1 MIDLIDEVPPLPT
14 VCANA
19 IDVAQVVC
27 QARLMWIA
35 EKGAGYLMAPSDMM
49 LVVWSMQP
57 SAAEPFDPHWRVN
70 ASLAGCRHEPE
81 TKRLDRIGRR
91 A

>member
-1 MIDLIDEVPPLPT
+1 MIDDVPPLPT

-35 EKGAGYLMAPSDMM
+35 EKGAGYLMAPSEMM
-49 LVVWSMQP
+49 LVVWSMMP

-81 TKRLDRIGRR
+81 TRLAQLRDQIRR
-91 A
+91 